1 MVKICLD
8 GDEEQI
14 YKSCSKRLVK
24 SDLLFTKIR
33 TILVQICLYGRA
45 NWRIC
50 ESKRYFHKMD
60 GMDSWLKGLDV
71 FYQILRKNGRTLKS

>member
-1 MVKICLD
+1 MVEICLD
-8 GDEEQI
+8 GNEEQI
-14 YKSCSKRLVK
+14 YKSRSKRLVK

-50 ESKRYFHKMD
+50 
-60 GMDSWLKGLDV
+60 
-71 FYQILRKNGRTLKS
+71 